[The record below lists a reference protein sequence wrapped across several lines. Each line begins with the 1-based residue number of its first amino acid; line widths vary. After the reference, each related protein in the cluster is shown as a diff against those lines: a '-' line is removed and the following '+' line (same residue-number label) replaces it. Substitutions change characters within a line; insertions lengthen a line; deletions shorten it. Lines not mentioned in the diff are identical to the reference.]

1 MEASALTEILK
12 QKIAET
18 NDIQSFKLLV
28 KADAAVPASELT
40 DLLKQV
46 RAAGVLKFLW
56 PPKLRPAEMI
66 KFRYWFLA
74 ILSAMSIHVFA
85 FGVYTIKYPHQ
96 LQTVPPMDEA
106 GIEIDISM
114 LDVTTLE
121 KQQATAVAEK
131 DSY

>member
-1 MEASALTEILK
+1 
-12 QKIAET
+12 
-18 NDIQSFKLLV
+18 
-28 KADAAVPASELT
+28 
-40 DLLKQV
+40 
-46 RAAGVLKFLW
+46 
-56 PPKLRPAEMI
+56 MI

-131 DSY
+131 RQLLRKNPPLARFRSLILLP